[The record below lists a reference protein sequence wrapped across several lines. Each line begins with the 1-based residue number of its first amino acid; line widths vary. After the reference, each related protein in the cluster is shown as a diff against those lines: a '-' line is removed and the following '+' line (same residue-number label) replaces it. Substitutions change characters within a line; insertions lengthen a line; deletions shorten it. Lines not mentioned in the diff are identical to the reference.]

1 MKANF
6 PLLWRMHGVKGGQPC
21 IRGTGILV
29 WCVVGRYLAGDS
41 IRDLARDYDVPR
53 VAIEQCIA
61 LVASGAFGRLGLL
74 ADAERRIA
82 AELPLEAR

>member
-1 MKANF
+1 
-6 PLLWRMHGVKGGQPC
+6 
-21 IRGTGILV
+21 LV

-41 IRDLARDYDVPR
+41 IRDLAKDYDVPR